1 MSEVILDTNALLW
14 LRMGSERIGP
24 VAHRL
29 ADEALEQRS
38 LAVSVFSFWEIALL
52 VQKNRIDIGQPMRV
66 WRNNVIAQGV
76 HEIAVS
82 GEIALMST
90 ELDGLPADP
99 ADRIIVATALA
110 REATLVTADA
120 RILDWRGTLDRHD
133 ART

>member
-24 VAHRL
+24 VARRL

-66 WRNNVIAQGV
+66 WRNNVIA
-76 HEIAVS
+76 
-82 GEIALMST
+82 
-90 ELDGLPADP
+90 
-99 ADRIIVATALA
+99 
-110 REATLVTADA
+110 
-120 RILDWRGTLDRHD
+120 
-133 ART
+133 

>member
-24 VAHRL
+24 VARRL

-90 ELDGLPADP
+90 ELDGLPAD
-99 ADRIIVATALA
+99 RIIVATALA